1 MKNKMGKLIFTIAA
15 LAMTGVILWYLY
27 SHYLTSPFK
36 EGNLLNAAETTE
48 AVDDVEEKITG
59 TQTETQNQETKRK
72 VSRNGFGVLPYE
84 GNTVNVGEWFT
95 LEKEGLN
102 WIFEFRVNEVQL
114 TKEAI
119 DTDAVYYLQDY
130 PIVELDEE
138 YTILNEYTYLT
149 ANVTVKNAGEKE
161 DAIYM
166 NSILY
171 VPYDE
176 ETGDI
181 ERPFNAGYIFGYK
194 TRADLPDF
202 DKSYAAVTLK
212 PGEEFTCNL
221 VYVVEEKDVNGKIP
235 YLKYSFGMVT
245 DEDDTPYVRIEL

>member
-1 MKNKMGKLIFTIAA
+1 MRNRADKFIFIIVG
-15 LAMTGVILWYLY
+15 LGMTGVILWYLY

-36 EGNLLNAAETTE
+36 EENLLNSDEITET
-48 AVDDVEEKITG
+48 ADDRKENITG
-59 TQTETQNQETKRK
+59 TQTEIQKLETKGK

-102 WIFEFRVNEVQL
+102 WIFECCVNEVQL

-130 PIVELDEE
+130 PLVKLDEA
-138 YTILNEYTYLT
+138 YTILNEYTYLI

-176 ETGDI
+176 ETEDI

-221 VYVVEEKDVNGKIP
+221 VYVIEEKDVNGKIP

-245 DEDDTPYVRIEL
+245 DEDDTSYVRIEL